1 MIEFNN
7 LNQEA
12 PYIIFKEKYDEAIS
26 KNQKNIEA
34 IVISSY
40 SMLSNEVNS
49 RYVNLKMINNNNFTF
64 FSNYNSPK
72 SKEFIEHSQIT
83 ALIFWNST
91 NTQIRIKAKIKKN
104 SAKYNHKY
112 FLQRTDKKN
121 ALAIS
126 SNQSKPIDSYES
138 VVKNYKQSLESD
150 NLKECPDYW
159 GGYSFIPYYLE
170 FWEGHSARL
179 NKRDAYKKNGDTWD
193 HSILQP

>member
-91 NTQIRIKAKIKKN
+91 NTQIRFKAKIKKN
-104 SAKYNHKY
+104 SAKYNLSLIH
-112 FLQRTDKKN
+112 
-121 ALAIS
+121 IS
-126 SNQSKPIDSYES
+126 EPTRRS
-138 VVKNYKQSLESD
+138 
-150 NLKECPDYW
+150 
-159 GGYSFIPYYLE
+159 
-170 FWEGHSARL
+170 
-179 NKRDAYKKNGDTWD
+179 
-193 HSILQP
+193 